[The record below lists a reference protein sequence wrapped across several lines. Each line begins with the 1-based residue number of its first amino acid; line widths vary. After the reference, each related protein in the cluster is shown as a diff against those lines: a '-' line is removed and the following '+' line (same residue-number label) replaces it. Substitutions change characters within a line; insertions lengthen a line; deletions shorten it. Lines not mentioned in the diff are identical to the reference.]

1 MTVSNIGSDEKK
13 LNFRKPV
20 SVSNNG
26 SGMKFKE
33 VEVAKNLEQFKPEN
47 EEAKFFKN
55 TDNESKPKSRFVNK
69 NNSGGMKFKAL

>member
-1 MTVSNIGSDEKK
+1 MSVSNTESNEKK

-20 SVSNNG
+20 NVSNNG

-33 VEVAKNLEQFKPEN
+33 VEVANNLEQYAPEN

-69 NNSGGMKFKAL
+69 NT